1 MSTATDTFVTFVDM
15 LAANLDDH
23 EARGDDLAARAYL
36 SRFHFDRVVHAAAGE
51 TPAKFRRRVLLER
64 SAYRLVTTEVG
75 VLDIAVEAGYSSNE
89 AFTRAFQRAYGAG
102 PSAWRRRPSCRIQL
116 DTPNG
121 VHFHP
126 PGGLRLPA
134 RTEVGSMDLLVKM
147 VEHHVWLVGELVDRA
162 RTLTDE
168 RLDKPIEVSVD
179 DGDDVASLR
188 SLLSR
193 LIGQMD
199 MWDAA
204 LANRA
209 YDFAIES
216 NESTDSMRSRLA
228 EAGPT
233 YLGHV
238 REVCEAGR
246 LDETFVDAIC
256 EPPHVFTYGGMIAHV
271 LTFAAYRRTLA
282 VQALDATGVTDLGWG
297 DPIRWV
303 AETI

>member
-216 NESTDSMRSRLA
+216 NECTDSLRSRLA